1 MVLFVLFIILGIY
14 FVTMRRQAASPHA
27 AQLGRLA
34 SSCVQPAGIMAQCT
48 CHLGPHPCR
57 LCRSSIVPAVHSHN
71 LGAAAAGVLGAA
83 VYTAVVGMTLWSY
96 LACFATEPGHVP
108 RGWHPFQDAEAA
120 EAELESW
127 ERLTWEQQQR
137 RGQAW
142 DGSAA
147 RAVVSRPR
155 YCRKCQ
161 AWKPPRAHHDSV
173 TGRCVLRMDHY
184 CLWVLNCVGLL
195 NYKHFLLFLV
205 YALLGCAI
213 SAALLV
219 RPCIDLFKQATP
231 EVTTLIFTFL
241 AFVFATA
248 FTLALLGFV
257 IMHARLCAVNK
268 TTIEAYEKRP
278 VKPWPFDRGMWNNF
292 EEIFGRD
299 RRYWALPMHT
309 PSWQRS
315 TLEEALATPPP
326 PDGLLEAREDV

>member
-108 RGWHPFQDAEAA
+108 RGWHPFQDAEVSSSQWDRPAVSARLGQLGRRFGAHCSVPCQHGICMRPLLHFRPCLPILPLQAAQAELEVCVSVPAMSITLFSHCLPPQAA

-184 CLWVLNCVGLL
+184 CL
-195 NYKHFLLFLV
+195 
-205 YALLGCAI
+205 
-213 SAALLV
+213 
-219 RPCIDLFKQATP
+219 
-231 EVTTLIFTFL
+231 
-241 AFVFATA
+241 
-248 FTLALLGFV
+248 
-257 IMHARLCAVNK
+257 
-268 TTIEAYEKRP
+268 
-278 VKPWPFDRGMWNNF
+278 
-292 EEIFGRD
+292 
-299 RRYWALPMHT
+299 
-309 PSWQRS
+309 
-315 TLEEALATPPP
+315 
-326 PDGLLEAREDV
+326 